1 MSFAC
6 PACEAAVAAS
16 PDAWLSRCPACGA
29 RLRGR
34 AAGEVA
40 GRPVYEVVVVG
51 RPDLRHTV
59 EVPWDAAR
67 RRSLSAWLAWS
78 AAVTLGLVAALYA
91 IARWWR

>member
-34 AAGEVA
+34 AAGEVGGQPA
-40 GRPVYEVVVVG
+40 YEVAVVG
-51 RPDLRHTV
+51 RAHLRRTV
-59 EVPWDAAR
+59 PVPWDPAR
-67 RRSLSAWLAWS
+67 RRRLAAWLRWS
-78 AAVTLGLVAALYA
+78 AAVTLGLIVVLYA
-91 IARWWR
+91 VARFWR